1 MEGTS
6 HYTATVYLG
15 NRSAIYLA
23 DLGARSAIYKHYR
36 LAACLADY
44 GLSQYRCV
52 RAKRWQYGDIR
63 ELVTSPACATAAS
76 MWQASGNSSDA
87 WGRRGV
93 TSLTPGA
100 GVG

>member
-52 RAKRWQYGDIR
+52 R
-63 ELVTSPACATAAS
+63 S
-76 MWQASGNSSDA
+76 QAVAVRRHKGTGNIP
-87 WGRRGV
+87 GV
-93 TSLTPGA
+93 CDSLLDVA
-100 GVG
+100 GFG